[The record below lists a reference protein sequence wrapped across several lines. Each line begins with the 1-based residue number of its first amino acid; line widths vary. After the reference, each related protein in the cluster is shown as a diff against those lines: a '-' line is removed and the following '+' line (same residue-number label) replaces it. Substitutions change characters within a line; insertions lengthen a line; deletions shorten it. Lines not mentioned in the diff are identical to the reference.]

1 MFRVLKLLKVREWI
15 FALLAVGLI
24 VLQVWLDLTMPDYM
38 ATITQL
44 AVTGSSANMGEL
56 WKNGA
61 FMLACALGSALS
73 AVAVGFFVARIAAA
87 VSFRL
92 RAQVFDKV
100 ESFSMEEINRF
111 STASLITRTTNDIM
125 QVQMVMSSFYILF

>member
-44 AVTGSSANMGEL
+44 AVTGSS
-56 WKNGA
+56 
-61 FMLACALGSALS
+61 
-73 AVAVGFFVARIAAA
+73 GFFSR
-87 VSFRL
+87 
-92 RAQVFDKV
+92 
-100 ESFSMEEINRF
+100 
-111 STASLITRTTNDIM
+111 
-125 QVQMVMSSFYILF
+125 SSPSSNICPV